1 MEYAGYVVAVGI
13 ILVAAALAIRD
24 KITEH
29 RDRKQQITAITA
41 VLNLGLSDN
50 TTRLAIKAIIENPV
64 SETRARR

>member
-24 KITEH
+24 KIAEH
-29 RDRKQQITAITA
+29 RDHKQQITAITA

-50 TTRLAIKAIIENPV
+50 TTRLAIEAIIENPV